1 MAVTIKDVAREAGT
15 SVSTVSKVI
24 NGHYSISEETAERV
38 RAVMRELGYYPSASA
53 QSFARGSTKTVVF
66 LADLRPNTSFENPH
80 LFEILSGVEEALRA
94 RGYGLQLRS
103 ADTTS
108 ACEAAEE
115 LINRRGCDGLAV
127 HASVM
132 SRPLAALLT
141 RTRFPHIV
149 LGLPNFESQV
159 CWIDINNVFSGMTA
173 AAHLVDEGYARIA
186 FIGGSEHDMISA
198 HRLEGVRQGLE
209 SAGRELPEGYIWLG
223 ESTRAEGRR
232 MTLGLMSAKPA
243 PDAVICANNLVAL
256 GCVAAL
262 EELGLRIPADVG
274 VLTFDDYPFSRLASP
289 ELTVVDIDVRDMGAQ
304 AAKLLVD
311 CIRRPNLQTQ
321 SYTTA
326 SNLIIRASTRKK

>member
-1 MAVTIKDVAREAGT
+1 MAVTIKDVAKAAGT
-15 SVSTVSKVI
+15 SISTVSKVI
-24 NGHYSISEETAERV
+24 NGHYSISEATAERV

-53 QSFARGSTKTVVF
+53 QSFARGSTRAVVC
-66 LADLRPNTSFENPH
+66 LAELRPNTAFENPH
-80 LFEILSGVEEALRA
+80 LFEMISGLEEGLRA
-94 RGYGLQLRS
+94 RGYSLTLRS
-103 ADTTS
+103 TDTTE
-108 ACEAAEE
+108 ACEIATE

-173 AAHLVDEGYARIA
+173 VAHLMDEGYRRIA

-209 SAGRELPEGYIWLG
+209 SAGRELG

-232 MTLGLMSAKPA
+232 MALGLMSARPA
-243 PDAVICANNLVAL
+243 PDAIVCANNLLAL

-262 EELGLRIPADVG
+262 EELGARIPQDAAVM
-274 VLTFDDYPFSRLASP
+274 TFDDYPYSRFTTP

-304 AAKLLVD
+304 AAKLLAD
-311 CIRRPNLQTQ
+311 GIRRPNFQTQ
-321 SYTTA
+321 TYATA
-326 SNLIIRASTRKK
+326 SNLIIRASTKRR

>member
-66 LADLRPNTSFENPH
+66 LADLRPNTAFENPH

-243 PDAVICANNLVAL
+243 PDAVI
-256 GCVAAL
+256 
-262 EELGLRIPADVG
+262 
-274 VLTFDDYPFSRLASP
+274 
-289 ELTVVDIDVRDMGAQ
+289 
-304 AAKLLVD
+304 
-311 CIRRPNLQTQ
+311 
-321 SYTTA
+321 
-326 SNLIIRASTRKK
+326 

>member
-1 MAVTIKDVAREAGT
+1 MAVTIKDVAKAAGT
-15 SVSTVSKVI
+15 SISTVSKVI
-24 NGHYSISEETAERV
+24 NGHYSISEATAERV

-53 QSFARGSTKTVVF
+53 QSFARGSTRAVVC
-66 LADLRPNTSFENPH
+66 LAELRPNTAFENPH
-80 LFEILSGVEEALRA
+80 LFEMISGLEEGLRA
-94 RGYGLQLRS
+94 RGYSLTLRS
-103 ADTTS
+103 TDTTE
-108 ACEAAEE
+108 ACEIATE

-173 AAHLVDEGYARIA
+173 AAHLLDEGYRRIA

-198 HRLEGVRQGLE
+198 HRLEGVRQGLPE
-209 SAGRELPEGYIWLG
+209 SYIWLG

-232 MTLGLMSAKPA
+232 MALGLMSARPA
-243 PDAVICANNLVAL
+243 PDAIVCANNLLAL

-262 EELGLRIPADVG
+262 EELGARIPQDAAVM
-274 VLTFDDYPFSRLASP
+274 TFDDYPYSRFTTP

-304 AAKLLVD
+304 AAKLLAD
-311 CIRRPNLQTQ
+311 GIRRPNFQTQ
-321 SYTTA
+321 TYATA
-326 SNLIIRASTRKK
+326 SNLIIRASTKRR